1 MLRRFAA
8 SSALALLLVAA
19 PAQAQEAPPAVAA
32 PADAVRGENDLAW
45 VVVKEPAGEVQP
57 TNDDFVTLDYTG
69 WNAAG
74 EVFDSSAKHPDVNT
88 FPLVKL
94 SAGLQQGVRA
104 MKVGEKRRMWIPEK
118 LAPKGSPV
126 VMDVELKAI
135 SRPFVTPP
143 DVAAPPADAEVTKSG
158 LASRVLSAGTGSEHP
173 KRNSWVMVH
182 YTGWTTD
189 GKMFDSSYAAGQPAS
204 FKLDQVIPGW
214 IEGLQLMVA
223 GEKRRFWIPQK
234 LAYRGQ
240 QGMPAGMLVFDV
252 ELVRFR

>member
-8 SSALALLLVAA
+8 SSALALLFALA
-19 PAQAQEAPPAVAA
+19 PAQAEEPAPAVNA
-32 PADAVRGENDLAW
+32 PADAARGENDLAW
-45 VVVKEPAGEVQP
+45 VVVKEPAGDVQP
-57 TNDDFVTLDYTG
+57 TSEDFVTIDYTG

-88 FPLVKL
+88 FPLAKL
-94 SAGLQQGVRA
+94 SPGLQQGVRG
-104 MKVGEKRRMWIPEK
+104 MKVGEKRRMWIPAK

-135 SRPFVTPP
+135 SRPFSTPA

-158 LASRVLSAGTGSEHP
+158 LASRLISPGTGTEHP

-189 GKMFDSSYAAGQPAS
+189 GQMFDSSYAAGQPAS

-214 IEGLQLMVA
+214 TEGVQLMVA
-223 GEKRRFWIPQK
+223 GEKRRLWIPQK

-240 QGMPAGMLVFDV
+240 KGMPAGMLVFDV